1 MQRFLSYHLYNK
13 INILSII
20 VMNSTLRWVVAIVGW
35 IVLLIIFG
43 IWKSLDKEIGTSI
56 IVGGIR
62 GGLLGGGV
70 FFLYQWA
77 KSNPVRKDIVNNN
90 DATKEK
96 EIPHPSI
103 NADNF
108 EKMAAEGMG
117 DEKFELDEN
126 KIYEKIS
133 EEIDQNT
140 LDKGLWLK
148 FFTESDGNK
157 EKTKIRYIKERF
169 KVLKNKEV
177 ENFQLSIKKQQEA
190 ERKILANSDLVRA
203 VRDGNVAKAR
213 HLLDEGV
220 RPIGVDEYKNLL
232 LEIAGGNKDKIMA
245 DLIKT
250 YRKKLNLIY

>member
-108 EKMAAEGMG
+108 EKIAAEGMG
-117 DEKFELDEN
+117 DEKKEISEAEILNEEAANEEAHFFDKNIYRDNLLEQGCSKEAIDYLKNPIHVYSYMQKYKKTEEKILDAIKKGKLRGCYVGEALWVEN
-126 KIYEKIS
+126 KKI
-133 EEIDQNT
+133 
-140 LDKGLWLK
+140 
-148 FFTESDGNK
+148 
-157 EKTKIRYIKERF
+157 
-169 KVLKNKEV
+169 
-177 ENFQLSIKKQQEA
+177 
-190 ERKILANSDLVRA
+190 
-203 VRDGNVAKAR
+203 
-213 HLLDEGV
+213 
-220 RPIGVDEYKNLL
+220 
-232 LEIAGGNKDKIMA
+232 
-245 DLIKT
+245 
-250 YRKKLNLIY
+250 

>member
-1 MQRFLSYHLYNK
+1 
-13 INILSII
+13 
-20 VMNSTLRWVVAIVGW
+20 MNSTLRWVVAIVGW

-77 KSNPVRKDIVNNN
+77 KSNPVRKDIINNN

-96 EIPHPSI
+96 EIPNPSI

-148 FFTESDGNK
+148 FFAESDGNK

-177 ENFQLSIKKQQEA
+177 EKRKEISEAEILNEEAANEEAHFFDKNIYRDNLLEQGCSKEAIDYLKNPIHVYSYMQKYKKTEEKILDAIKKGKLRGCYVGEA
-190 ERKILANSDLVRA
+190 LWVENKKI
-203 VRDGNVAKAR
+203 
-213 HLLDEGV
+213 
-220 RPIGVDEYKNLL
+220 
-232 LEIAGGNKDKIMA
+232 
-245 DLIKT
+245 
-250 YRKKLNLIY
+250 

>member
-1 MQRFLSYHLYNK
+1 MIVDWLVYGLIIWGLAVILNK
-13 INILSII
+13 TAFRDKSASRTIAWALSIFLFFFNI
-20 VMNSTLRWVVAIVGW
+20 IALSTAKFLRYQAISEDLGLKITPNSPLDISGAFLFSYLFFTFLKK
-35 IVLLIIFG
+35 
-43 IWKSLDKEIGTSI
+43 KSK
-56 IVGGIR
+56 
-62 GGLLGGGV
+62 
-70 FFLYQWA
+70 
-77 KSNPVRKDIVNNN
+77 
-90 DATKEK
+90 TKEVIK
-96 EIPHPSI
+96 ELATPS
-103 NADNF
+103 NR
-108 EKMAAEGMG
+108 AEGMG

-148 FFTESDGNK
+148 FFAESDGNK

>member
-1 MQRFLSYHLYNK
+1 
-13 INILSII
+13 
-20 VMNSTLRWVVAIVGW
+20 MNSTLRWVVAIVGW

-108 EKMAAEGMG
+108 EKMAAEGIG
-117 DEKFELDEN
+117 DEKKEISKAEILKEEAANEEAHFFDKNIYRDNLLEQGCSKEAIDYLKNPIHVYSYMQKYKKTEEKILDAIKKGKLRGCYVGEALWVEN
-126 KIYEKIS
+126 KKI
-133 EEIDQNT
+133 
-140 LDKGLWLK
+140 
-148 FFTESDGNK
+148 
-157 EKTKIRYIKERF
+157 
-169 KVLKNKEV
+169 
-177 ENFQLSIKKQQEA
+177 
-190 ERKILANSDLVRA
+190 
-203 VRDGNVAKAR
+203 
-213 HLLDEGV
+213 
-220 RPIGVDEYKNLL
+220 
-232 LEIAGGNKDKIMA
+232 
-245 DLIKT
+245 
-250 YRKKLNLIY
+250 